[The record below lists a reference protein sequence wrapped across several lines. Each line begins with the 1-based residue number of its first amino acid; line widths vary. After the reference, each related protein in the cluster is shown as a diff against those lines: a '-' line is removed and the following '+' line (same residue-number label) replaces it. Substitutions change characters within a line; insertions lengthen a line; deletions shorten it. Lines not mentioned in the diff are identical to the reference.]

1 MLIGRWTW
9 TATLQKA
16 RGKGWG
22 VSWVCED
29 CFENSSGLLLV
40 VDAPTTSKRKGTWC
54 QQSTSITH
62 NSLWVF
68 SSRLS
73 PPLLRWDHFG
83 FPGGG
88 GNTGANAQSYSWTRG
103 WSVLPAGGE
112 IWIHS
117 KLAGLNR
124 LFIKKSLF
132 WQSGV
137 CGLRRS
143 NQKVLLPPI
152 AEVQEVTLWINLF
165 NLAVLFRTMT
175 TNCSGGTAESA
186 LVISVLLSTGAILIP
201 L

>member
-1 MLIGRWTW
+1 MNSNIAESTRQRMRCVLGVWGLLWKLIWSPLGRWRSYNK
-9 TATLQKA
+9 QEE
-16 RGKGWG
+16 RDM
-22 VSWVCED
+22 VSAIHIPSLIIPCE
-29 CFENSSGLLLV
+29 CSVPGSPLPFFSETILAFLV
-40 VDAPTTSKRKGTWC
+40 E
-54 QQSTSITH
+54 
-62 NSLWVF
+62 
-68 SSRLS
+68 
-73 PPLLRWDHFG
+73 
-83 FPGGG
+83 G
-88 GNTGANAQSYSWTRG
+88 GNRGADAQSYSWTRG

-137 CGLRRS
+137 CGIRRS

-175 TNCSGGTAESA
+175 TNCSGGTAET
-186 LVISVLLSTGAILIP
+186 LLL
-201 L
+201 